1 MGGGFFRGEYPW
13 QWPTLIPLLVLMKST
28 LVLLLAGALAFL
40 TSASRPPAEPTTQ
53 LFLVGDSTMSE
64 KADLTKPERG
74 WGMAFSQYF
83 DNGVVIRNTAVNG
96 RSTKSFYR
104 EGRWA
109 KVLEQLKPGDWVFIQ
124 FGHNDSKVEDSVRS
138 APAQTLYR
146 QLLTK
151 FVQEAKAKGANPVL
165 LTPVGR
171 RYFDD
176 AGQRKD
182 DHGEY
187 PGVVREV
194 AKAQKVPLIDMHE
207 KTWALYSQLGE
218 VGSRP
223 LFWSYQNGY
232 YQANPVAP
240 AKNDNTHFSAYGA
253 TRVAQLVAQS
263 VKAQNLPLASH
274 LRRAVFESKYMFDL
288 PVVLQASFKKD
299 TFNLAQY
306 GAVADGQILNTEAFR
321 KAIEACAGA
330 GGTVLVP
337 RGLWLTGPIVL
348 KSNVNLHLATGALV
362 QFTADRR
369 QYPLIKT
376 TWEGEEAIR
385 SQAPIS
391 GVDLTNIAITGTGT
405 FDGAG
410 DAWRPVKKSKLNE
423 TQWQKLVASGGV
435 LSEKK
440 DYWYPSAGSMKGNL
454 LATASTPRK
463 SLNPADFDD
472 IRDFLR
478 PNMLSLTSC
487 KQILLEGFTIQNSPA
502 WTIHPLL
509 CENITLRN
517 VTAKNPWYG
526 QNTDALDLESCRN
539 GLVEGCTFDVG
550 DDGICIKSG
559 RDEQGRKRGVPTENF
574 IVRDTK
580 VYHAHGG
587 FVIGSEMSGGARNL
601 FVSNCTFI
609 GTDVGLRFKTA
620 RGRGGVVENIFVDG
634 VDMTDIAGEAILFD
648 MYYAAKDPVPLAGE
662 STAPPVIAAQPLNEG
677 TPQFQGFR
685 IRNVTCKGA
694 TTGILVRGLPEMAIK
709 DIRIE
714 NAVIESTKGLVCQ
727 EAENIQLKNVAL
739 YCTDTTPVLEV
750 QNSRDITLDGIRY
763 ANGADLLLRVT
774 GDRSKAV
781 KLVNTDTKA
790 AKKDLNTGKEVG
802 KKTVTVARK

>member
-1 MGGGFFRGEYPW
+1 
-13 QWPTLIPLLVLMKST
+13 MKST
-28 LVLLLAGALAFL
+28 LVLLLAGIAAFL
-40 TSASRPPAEPTTQ
+40 TLAFRPAAEPKTQ
-53 LFLVGDSTMSE
+53 IFLVGDSTMSE

-74 WGMAFSQYF
+74 WGMEFGQYF
-83 DNGVVIRNTAVNG
+83 DGSVTIRNTAVNG
-96 RSTKSFYR
+96 RSTKSFLR

-109 KVLEQLKPGDWVFIQ
+109 KVLEELKPGDWVFIQ
-124 FGHNDSKVEDSVRS
+124 FGHNDSKAEDSVRS

-151 FVQEAKAKGANPVL
+151 YVQEAKKKGANPVL

-176 AGQRKD
+176 KGKRKD
-182 DHGEY
+182 DHGAY
-187 PGVVREV
+187 PSVVREV
-194 AKAQKVPLIDMHE
+194 AKAQKVPLIDLHE
-207 KTWALYSQLGE
+207 KSWAMYSAMGE
-218 VGSRP
+218 EGTRP
-223 LFWSYQNGY
+223 LFWSYLNGY
-232 YQANPVAP
+232 YQPNPVAP
-240 AKNDNTHFSAYGA
+240 AKNDNTHFSEYGA

-263 VKAQNLPLASH
+263 VKEQNLALASR
-274 LRRAVFESKYMFDL
+274 LARAPYDGKYAHDL
-288 PVVLQASFKKD
+288 PVVLEPVFKKD
-299 TFNLAQY
+299 TFNLTKY
-306 GAVADGQILNTEAFR
+306 GAVADGQTLNTEAFR
-321 KAIEACAGA
+321 KAIDACAVN

-362 QFTADRR
+362 QFSAKPLD
-369 QYPLIKT
+369 YPLVST

-391 GVDLTNIAITGTGT
+391 GVDLTNIAITGKGT

-410 DAWRPVKKSKLNE
+410 DAWRPVKKSKLNDS
-423 TQWQKLVASGGV
+423 QWKTLVASGGV
-435 LSEKK
+435 LNDKK
-440 DYWYPSAGSMKGNL
+440 DFWYPSASSLKGNQMAAAGTL
-454 LATASTPRK
+454 PKGTDPKNL
-463 SLNPADFDD
+463 DD
-472 IRDFLR
+472 IRDYLR
-478 PNMLSLTSC
+478 PNMLSLTRC
-487 KQILLEGFTIQNSPA
+487 KQILFEGFTIQNSPA

-539 GLVEGCTFDVG
+539 GVVEGCTFDVG

-574 IVRDTK
+574 IIRDTK

-587 FVIGSEMSGGARNL
+587 FVIGSEMSGGARNIY
-601 FVSNCTFI
+601 VNNCTFM

-662 STAPPVIAAQPLNEG
+662 STAPPVMKAEPLNEG
-677 TPQFQGFR
+677 TPQLRGFR

-694 TTGILVRGLPEMAIK
+694 TTGILVRGLPEMSIK
-709 DIRIE
+709 DISLE
-714 NAVIESTKGLVCQ
+714 NIVLESKKGLVCQ
-727 EAENIQLKNVAL
+727 EAENIRLKNVTL
-739 YCTDTTPVLEV
+739 LSTDTAPVMEV
-750 QNSRDITLDGIRY
+750 QNSRNIALDGIRY
-763 ANGADLLLRVT
+763 TNGADLLLRVT
-774 GDRSKAV
+774 GDRSKDIRLA
-781 KLVNTDTKA
+781 NTNTKQ
-790 AKKDLNTGKEVG
+790 AKKDVELGQKVA
-802 KKTVTVARK
+802 KKTVVMAKR

>member
-1 MGGGFFRGEYPW
+1 
-13 QWPTLIPLLVLMKST
+13 MKLTSKRWLAGLAA
-28 LVLLLAGALAFL
+28 LVLLAFR
-40 TSASRPPAEPTTQ
+40 AAEPPQTQ
-53 LFLVGDSTMSE
+53 IFLVGDSTMAD

-74 WGMAFSQYF
+74 WGMLFQQYF
-83 DNGVVIRNTAVNG
+83 GKSAVVRNHAVNG
-96 RSTKSFYR
+96 RSTKSFLR

-109 KVLEQLKPGDWVFIQ
+109 KVLAQVKPGDWVLIQ
-124 FGHNDSKVEDSVRS
+124 FGHNDSKVEDTTRS
-138 APAQTLYR
+138 APAQTTYR

-151 FVQEAKAKGANPVL
+151 YVQEARQKGANPVL

-171 RYFDD
+171 RYFDE
-176 AGQRKD
+176 AGKRKD

-194 AKAQKVPLIDMHE
+194 AKAQKVPLIDLHE
-207 KTWALYSQLGE
+207 KTWAMYSALGE
-218 VGSRP
+218 QGTRP
-223 LFWSYQNGY
+223 LFWSYLNGY
-232 YQANPVAP
+232 YQPNPVAP
-240 AKNDNTHFSAYGA
+240 AKNDNTHFSEYGA
-253 TRVAQLVAQS
+253 TRVAQLVAQA
-263 VKAQNLPLASH
+263 VQEQKLGLAAH
-274 LRRAVFESKYMFDL
+274 LRGTEFQDKYFYEL
-288 PVVLQASFKKD
+288 PVVLQPVFRKD
-299 TFNLAQY
+299 TFNIVKY
-306 GAVADGQILNTEAFR
+306 GAVADGQTLNTAAIQ
-321 KAIEACAGA
+321 KAIDACAVQ
-330 GGTVLVP
+330 GGTVLIP
-337 RGLWLTGPIVL
+337 RGLWLTASLEL
-348 KSNVNLHLATGALV
+348 KSNVNLHVAQGALV
-362 QFTADRR
+362 QFSSKLSD
-369 QYPLIKT
+369 YNLIRT

-385 SQAPIS
+385 NQAPLY
-391 GVDLTNIAITGTGT
+391 GHDLENIAITGKGT

-410 DAWRPVKKSKLNE
+410 DAWRMVKKSKLNE
-423 TQWQKLVASGGV
+423 TQWQKLLAAGGV
-435 LSEKK
+435 LNEKK
-440 DYWYPSAGSMKGNL
+440 DIWYPSAQSLKGAN
-454 LATASTPRK
+454 ATKPGILKPGQQA
-463 SLNPADFDD
+463 NPSDFADVK
-472 IRDFLR
+472 DFLR
-478 PNMLSLTSC
+478 PNMLSLTRC

-509 CENITLRN
+509 CDNLTLRN

-574 IVRDTK
+574 IIRDTK

-601 FVSNCTFI
+601 FVSNCTFM

-620 RGRGGVVENIFVDG
+620 RGRGGVVENIFIDG

-648 MYYAAKDPVPLAGE
+648 MYYAAKDPVPMAGE
-662 STAPPVIAAQPLNEG
+662 STAPPVMQAEPLNEG
-677 TPQFQGFR
+677 TPQLRNFR

-694 TTGILVRGLPEMAIK
+694 ATGILVRGLPEMAIK

-714 NAVIESTKGLVCQ
+714 NAVIESQKGLVCQ

-739 YCTDTTPVLEV
+739 ISTDTSPVLEV

-763 ANGADLLLRVT
+763 ASGAELLLRVT

-790 AKKDLNTGKEVG
+790 ARKGLETGKDVG
-802 KKTVTVARK
+802 KKTVTLAQK